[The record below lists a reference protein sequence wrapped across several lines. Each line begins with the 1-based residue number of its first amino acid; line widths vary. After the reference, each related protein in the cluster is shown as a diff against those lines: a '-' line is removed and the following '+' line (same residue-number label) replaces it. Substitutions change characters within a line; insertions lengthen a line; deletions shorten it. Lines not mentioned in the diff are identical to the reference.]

1 MIGSPARRRSLYYG
15 WIVVAVTVPV
25 LMLSAGMRSAP
36 GAWLLPMQG
45 DLGWS
50 TATLS
55 LAAAIGLLVYGF
67 SGPVAGALI
76 QRFGVRVV
84 TASSVLASAAAMLL
98 TSLLQTQWQLYL
110 VFGFLSGLATGLV
123 GGVLGAVV
131 ANRWFVRH
139 RGLVVGIMGAAVSAG
154 QLVFFPLLT
163 AWAVTLGWRT
173 AATLLALICLAALA
187 PVLVLMRDS
196 PARMGLLPLGGQP
209 GRPLEG
215 AEPAGIV
222 MRRALPHPTF
232 WLLALTFYV
241 CGASSNGIVG
251 QHFIPHAVDHGFTE
265 LVAAGALAIVGAF
278 NFVGTIASG
287 WLTDRYDPRKLL
299 LTYYVFRGV
308 SLLALPFVHD
318 RVSLVAFAVLFG
330 LDYIATVP
338 PTVALAADTFGR
350 ANVGVV
356 YGWVFAAHQIGA
368 AIAAWGAGLM
378 RDAYGDYV
386 VAFFAA
392 GGLAIVAGVM
402 AMLIRRDRPGLPEMV
417 TPAAAAD

>member
-1 MIGSPARRRSLYYG
+1 MIGSPARRRSLHYG

-98 TSLLQTQWQLYL
+98 TSLLQTQWQLNL

-215 AEPAGIV
+215 AEPAGVV